1 MNQKHAKGRIPGYM
15 GSCKGGVS
23 GGDAGARTAE
33 PGFYRFNKEG
43 ERRPQ
48 GCYYEKVEMEAE
60 DKG

>member
-1 MNQKHAKGRIPGYM
+1 M

-60 DKG
+60 EDKG

>member
-1 MNQKHAKGRIPGYM
+1 M

-48 GCYYEKVEMEAE
+48 DATMK
-60 DKG
+60 K